1 MATPSPDS
9 TRQVLLLMFNWFENL
24 TKPFPSH
31 ETEKPPKNLF
41 GFCRFYTR
49 GFEVPL
55 VLMAILS
62 ALIAISEVALLRYLG
77 ELVDILAN
85 QDRETFWQDQGGSIK
100 NMLILV
106 VVVMPT
112 LGFFHSMIMHQ
123 SLLGNYPMSIRWLIH
138 RYLLKQAVGFF
149 QRDFAGRV
157 ATKVMQSALAV
168 RETVM
173 KLLDVLVYISVYFIS
188 MIWMMG
194 ESDLILMLPI
204 LIWLVLYIF
213 IQLYFIPKMKQIA
226 TVQADARSI
235 MTGRIV
241 DSYTNISTVKLFAH
255 SQREL
260 DYAESSM
267 KGFLKTV
274 YRQMRMVTCLLLS
287 VDAINYLLLISIA
300 ATSIMLWLDAS
311 VTIGAIAV
319 GISIAL
325 RVQGM
330 SKWIMW
336 EVSSLFENIGT
347 VVDGM
352 NTISNDVE
360 IKDVKNAKSLEIKQG
375 AIDFNKVHF
384 NYNEEKSVF
393 NDLELNIKPGE
404 KVGIVGRSGS
414 GKSTLV
420 NLLLRFYDVNSGHI
434 RIDGQDISQ
443 VEQESLRKHIGMIT
457 QDTSLLHR
465 SIKEN
470 ILYGDPEA
478 SMDDVI
484 AAATQAHAHDFIQEL
499 KDENGNKA
507 YDVEVGERG
516 VKLSGGQRQRVA
528 IARVLL
534 KNAPIL
540 IMDEATSALDSEV
553 ESAIQENLDA
563 LMEGK
568 TVIAIA
574 HRLSTI
580 AALDR
585 LIVMDQGQVI
595 EQGSHQE
602 LLELNGVYAKLWQH
616 QTGGFLG

>member
-1 MATPSPDS
+1 
-9 TRQVLLLMFNWFENL
+9 MFNWFENL

-375 AIDFNKVHF
+375 TIEFNKVHF

>member
-1 MATPSPDS
+1 
-9 TRQVLLLMFNWFENL
+9 MFNWFENL
-24 TKPFPSH
+24 TKPFPSY

-85 QDRETFWQDQGGSIK
+85 QDRETFWQDQGDSIK
-100 NMLILV
+100 NMLLLV
-106 VVVMPT
+106 VVIMPT

-360 IKDVKNAKSLEIKQG
+360 IKDIKNAKSLEIKQG
-375 AIDFNKVHF
+375 AIEFNKVHF

-470 ILYGDPEA
+470 ILYGDPAA

-484 AAATQAHAHDFIQEL
+484 AAAKQAHAHDFIQEL